1 MIKSRCATPYC
12 AKAVAKDGLCACI
25 ALCIF
30 THALGYAKLYKA
42 FGNSANPACWFYLAL
57 YLGAAAV
64 NCGCIK
70 VGTSITWMI
79 GDHCRITPG
88 SLPCGSLIALDMHA
102 LLLSEGEKKKK
113 KSSVKLD
120 QNERELSLVVSVR
133 RSLVQI
139 KPSPPFQ
146 RTPETHRSTT
156 IYGFWTPKYEAYMP

>member
-113 KSSVKLD
+113 KKAASS
-120 QNERELSLVVSVR
+120 
-133 RSLVQI
+133 
-139 KPSPPFQ
+139 
-146 RTPETHRSTT
+146 
-156 IYGFWTPKYEAYMP
+156 WTKTKGN